1 MRKSATLE
9 AAMSLL
15 FCGALLTP
23 HTRLFNISRDLL
35 TQQQAKAQ
43 AFYGKIVSQ
52 NGVRFVLRD
61 DENNVW
67 FHLDDQEKAGKLV
80 GKDVL
85 VTGTFDGLSGTI
97 RVQSIV
103 EAERPPQPAPA
114 IEEPKQ
120 NNVPAK
126 DAAGPPIAADANP
139 PAAPPAPSAQP
150 STSVREPASKMP
162 APQSEPGNSPKTE
175 VSRQPQGELSNRPA
189 PVAAPPP
196 SLTLPEEAVS
206 SSSSIAVSSRRSV
219 PMPSGVDPETQS
231 PKKVQAGRLLK
242 RVDPSYPPE
251 AIEQRIEGTVRL
263 HALIGDDGR
272 VLSLE
277 PVSGPP
283 VLVAA
288 AEVAVRQWR
297 YGPTLFDGRRTQVHD
312 DVRMVFRLPN

>member
-1 MRKSATLE
+1 MRKSATVQ

-23 HTRLFNISRDLL
+23 HTRHFNISHDPS
-35 TQQQAKAQ
+35 TPQQAKAQ
-43 AFYGKIVSQ
+43 SFYGKIVSQ

-61 DENNVW
+61 DENGVW
-67 FHLDDQEKAGKLV
+67 YHLDDQAKAGALI

-103 EAERPPQPAPA
+103 ESEPPPKPAPT

-120 NNVPAK
+120 NSEPAK
-126 DAAGPPIAADANP
+126 DAAGPPIAADAS
-139 PAAPPAPSAQP
+139 APPAPSVQK
-150 STSVREPASKMP
+150 STSVRQPAGKMP
-162 APQSEPGNSPKTE
+162 APQLDPRNSAETE
-175 VSRQPQGELSNRPA
+175 VLRQPRGELSNRPTREA
-189 PVAAPPP
+189 TPPS

-206 SSSSIAVSSRRSV
+206 SSSSIAISSCRSV
-219 PMPSGVDPETQS
+219 PMPSGINPETQS
-231 PKKVQAGRLLK
+231 PKQVQAGRLLK

-251 AIEQRIEGTVRL
+251 AVEQRIEGTVRL
-263 HALIGDDGR
+263 HAVIGDDGS

-288 AEVAVRQWR
+288 AEIAVRQWR
-297 YGPTLFDGRRTQVHD
+297 YGPTLFDGHRTQVHD